1 MKCNARNVLFAA
13 WLLAGCSLHAEEK
26 NVLGF
31 EKPEETEA
39 LAKSAENAEAEAV
52 SEKGVTEGK
61 QSLKV
66 AFKQNTP
73 WSSVSLTGECLKGW
87 DAAEAVSLDVFT
99 ENAEGAELFL
109 ELQDAQSRDYA
120 TRCTQPAVK
129 LAKGAQT
136 LTWKLTR
143 LRRNGKESG
152 DWESLAPAD
161 KLALRDLVKVKIFT
175 TPPKDRDLA
184 VWCDN
189 LRLTP
194 KSAET
199 LAAEKKEAD
208 ANNASEQ
215 IAYGA
220 NFENGKGL
228 GGEGVPFKGNWLPL
242 DKNVLPEIA
251 APLGKGNDSKQAL
264 TVKAAK
270 QAGAICM
277 ELPLHG
283 TVVEPEGWDGVVSL
297 RIYNGGFK
305 SFQMTYSPVIPS
317 DITFHRADF
326 DAPKGEWTA
335 IEIPLDKFLYHGRR
349 PRRGCPLEYL
359 CLIGMGAEADGSV
372 FQFDDVK
379 IKRVRR
385 KDAPAAKPKPA
396 SAEGVAY
403 GQTFDDAADFDLE
416 SFYPATRN
424 ANIFRV
430 SSGLDA
436 DGKPVPAAKE
446 GEVPSERGT
455 LKLEC
460 YEQNQEFSGGRN
472 LSIAGEGNV
481 IEFDCMLEGVS
492 DFAVV
497 VRGAKG
503 RWRQYP
509 KLEAGK
515 WVRVSISAE
524 EFAPFGTAPKDG
536 IEKKLS
542 KGERFGG
549 LFFSATSDGSG
560 ASRMLIDNLTVK
572 RMEPVTAKKE
582 ATP

>member
-1 MKCNARNVLFAA
+1 MSSMLR
-13 WLLAGCSLHAEEK
+13 AEDAPR
-26 NVLGF
+26 VALGF
-31 EKPEETEA
+31 EKAEEIEA
-39 LAKSAENAEAEAV
+39 LAKAAENAAAEA
-52 SEKGVTEGK
+52 SADKGVTEGK

-66 AFKQNTP
+66 AFKQNTQ
-73 WSSVSLTGECLKGW
+73 WSSLALSGECLKGW
-87 DAAEAVSLDVFT
+87 DGAEAVALDVFT
-99 ENAEGAELFL
+99 ENAEGAELSF
-109 ELQDAQSRDYA
+109 ELQDSQSRDYA
-120 TRCTQPAVK
+120 TRCTLPAVK

-136 LTWKLTR
+136 LTWKLTH

-175 TPPKDRDLA
+175 TPPKDRDLV
-184 VWCDN
+184 VWFDN

-194 KSAET
+194 KSPEA
-199 LAAEKKEAD
+199 LAAEKKESE
-208 ANNASEQ
+208 ANSAAEQ
-215 IAYGA
+215 VAYSA

-242 DKNVLPEIA
+242 DKNVLPELA
-251 APLGKGNDSKQAL
+251 APLGKGNDSKLAL

-270 QAGAICM
+270 QAGAVCM

-305 SFQMTYSPVIPS
+305 AFQMSYSPVIPS
-317 DITFHRADF
+317 DITFHRVDF
-326 DAPKGEWTA
+326 DAPKGAWTA

-349 PRRGCPLEYL
+349 PRRGCPQEYL
-359 CLIGMGAEADGSV
+359 CLIGMGPEADGSV

-379 IKRVRR
+379 VKRVKR
-385 KDAPAAKPKPA
+385 AGLPAAEPKAALP
-396 SAEGVAY
+396 EGVAY
-403 GQTFDDAADFDLE
+403 AQSFDDAADFDLE

-424 ANIFRV
+424 ANVFRV
-430 SSGLDA
+430 AGGLDA

-446 GEVPSERGT
+446 GAAAPERGA
-455 LKLEC
+455 LELPC
-460 YEQNQEFSGGRN
+460 YEKNQEFSGGRS
-472 LSIAGEGNV
+472 LSFAGEGHV
-481 IEFDCMLEGVS
+481 IEFDCLLEGVT

-509 KLEAGK
+509 TPEAGK
-515 WVRVSISAE
+515 WVRVTVSAE

-542 KGERFGG
+542 KAERFGG
-549 LFFSATSDGSG
+549 LFFSATADGSG
-560 ASRMLIDNLTVK
+560 ASRVLIDNLTVK
-572 RMEPVTAKKE
+572 RVEPQPTKKE
-582 ATP
+582 